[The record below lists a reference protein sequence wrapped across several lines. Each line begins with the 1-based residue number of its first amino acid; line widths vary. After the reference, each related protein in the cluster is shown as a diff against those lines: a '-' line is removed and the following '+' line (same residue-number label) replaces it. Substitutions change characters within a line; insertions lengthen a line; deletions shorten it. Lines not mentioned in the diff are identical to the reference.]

1 MQPPSDAFG
10 HQCRK
15 LAEVLADLRNRA
27 SSSSTTAP
35 PPPYSLNA
43 ATVPIRD
50 DTLSDVDCEDEEDGG
65 VADATVVPITIKI
78 DASINIVGHG
88 NTVVIPSGSASGV
101 SSTRAGT
108 TTGSMTAASQ
118 TPSSSQ
124 TQSIEPQ
131 QQLLQHRQAR
141 LTQLATSVIDALSAS
156 RLLEDR
162 APGRCRPIELTINT
176 GIRIQGS
183 RNVVCASAPDRTA
196 NRIAKPNANDNNLG
210 RKRRAQSEPPEI
222 PKAKRL
228 PVP

>member
-35 PPPYSLNA
+35 PPPYSVNA
-43 ATVPIRD
+43 ATIPIRD
-50 DTLSDVDCEDEEDGG
+50 DTFSDVDCEDEEDGG
-65 VADATVVPITIKI
+65 VADATITPITIKI

-88 NTVVIPSGSASGV
+88 NTVVIPSGSSSGV
-101 SSTRAGT
+101 SSTGAG

-118 TPSSSQ
+118 TTSFQ
-124 TQSIEPQ
+124 TQSVEPQ

-141 LTQLATSVIDALSAS
+141 LTQLATSIIDALSTS

-162 APGRCRPIELTINT
+162 AHGRCRPIELNINT

-183 RNVVCASAPDRTA
+183 RNVVCAGAPDRTA
-196 NRIAKPNANDNNLG
+196 NRMAKTNENDNNLG
-210 RKRRAQSEPPEI
+210 RKRRAQSVCI
-222 PKAKRL
+222 SASVFMML
-228 PVP
+228 LTQ